1 MGYSRFPSLLTIAY
15 LVVGAIVAGDHHYF
29 QHVDHIKEVAEAA
42 LAVVLWP
49 LVLLG
54 VSMRF

>member
-1 MGYSRFPSLLTIAY
+1 VLRGRLSGLLTIAY
-15 LVVGAIVAGDHHYF
+15 VVVGVIVASGHHYF
-29 QHVDHIKEVAEAA
+29 SHVDHIKQVAEAA
-42 LAVVLWP
+42 LAVILWP